1 MYNAKSLKIALLLQ
15 IISLGGIHSNNREAY
30 WESKMDRQMD
40 LRTIRRNEK
49 KMERESWKTSDFSK
63 LCERKPNKDRRKMW
77 NNSPKDY
84 IILSS
89 LEIMLDQ
96 DKIPELNQ

>member
-15 IISLGGIHSNNREAY
+15 IISLSGVHSNNREAY

-63 LCERKPNKDRRKMW
+63 LCERKPHKDRRKMW
-77 NNSPKDY
+77 

-89 LEIMLDQ
+89 VEIMLDQ

>member
-77 NNSPKDY
+77 N